1 MKTEN
6 RCPRIGNSAL
16 ITKDSALSRG
26 GAMKNNSCV
35 LLIIVV
41 LDWGGFA
48 QAQQAKVADFG

>member
-1 MKTEN
+1 
-6 RCPRIGNSAL
+6 
-16 ITKDSALSRG
+16 
-26 GAMKNNSCV
+26 MKNNSCV